1 MELLTQNSFPMR
13 DWHIEHMEKTI
24 VKYLKGISETA
35 STWEKR
41 QHRRYGTIANCI
53 KQIEYDIKHG
63 VTIDE
68 VSGVL
73 KKIKTDSSFETLRR
87 TDGFYERF
95 DEIERHF
102 APLKGTTRPLELA
115 LDKLP

>member
-102 APLKGTTRPLELA
+102 APLKERLA
-115 LDKLP
+115 LWN

>member
-1 MELLTQNSFPMR
+1 MMDSLTQNSFPMKE
-13 DWHIEHMEKTI
+13 WHIEHMEKTI
-24 VKYLKGISETA
+24 VKYLTGISETA

-73 KKIKTDSSFETLRR
+73 KKIKTNSNFESLRR
-87 TDGFYERF
+87 TDSFYERF

-102 APLKGTTRPLELA
+102 APLKERLA
-115 LDKLP
+115 LWN